1 MEIKADKFDLRQRCC
16 KSEIVCLL
24 YSAMRQIKR
33 MGKNYKGELT
43 MRRTKIICT
52 MGPATDN
59 DEVLRELMLS
69 GMDVAR
75 LNFSHGTHEEALER
89 INRIKRIREELDMP
103 VAILL
108 DTKGPEV
115 RVKEFKEGKV
125 ELKEGQKFT
134 LCTDDVEGDENQVS
148 ITYADLPK
156 DVKVGDRIL
165 IDDGLIEMEVMSVK
179 SKRILCKVKNGGVVS
194 NKKGVNVPNVSLSM
208 PYMSQKDID
217 DILFGIKQ
225 DVDFIAASFVRT
237 AADVKEIK
245 TLLRDNGGR
254 NIGVI
259 AKIENAEG
267 VDNIDDIIRETHG
280 IMVARGDMGV
290 EIAMEDLPV
299 IQKRLIKKTYRAGK
313 VVITATQM
321 LDSMIRNPRPTR
333 AEATD
338 VANAIYDGTSA
349 IMLSGETAIGKYPVE
364 TVKTMASIA
373 ERTENDIDYVK
384 RLARINFDSRMDVT
398 NAISHATCTTA
409 HDLHAAAVIA
419 LTYSGGTAMQLS
431 KFRPSCPI
439 IAPTLS
445 PKARRILNLSWGVIP
460 IMSEARSNTDEL
472 FDHAVECAQK
482 TGLIKDGDLVV
493 ITGGAPMGVAG
504 TTNIMKVHL
513 VGHILVSGKG
523 LDNISTTANVC
534 VATSEEE
541 LKKNFREGDIVVTN
555 NVTKNMISTLKKA
568 AGIISEEMG
577 EANNATVLAA
587 ALDIPVIVAAAGATK
602 VLKSGTTITMD
613 AKRGLV
619 YSGAEVIE

>member
-1 MEIKADKFDLRQRCC
+1 
-16 KSEIVCLL
+16 
-24 YSAMRQIKR
+24 
-33 MGKNYKGELT
+33 

-59 DEVLRELMLS
+59 EEVLKDLMLS

-75 LNFSHGTHEEALER
+75 LNFSHGSHEEALER
-89 INRIKRIREELDMP
+89 INRIKKVREELDVP

-115 RVKEFKEGKV
+115 RIKDFKDGKV
-125 ELKEGQKFT
+125 TLKEGQKFT
-134 LCTDDVEGDENQVS
+134 LCTDEVEGDENQVS
-148 ITYADLPK
+148 ITYKNLPK
-156 DVKVGDRIL
+156 DVKAGDRIL
-165 IDDGLIEMEVMSVK
+165 IDDGLIEMEVLSVK
-179 SKRILCKVKNGGVVS
+179 STRIICKVKNGGVIS
-194 NKKGVNVPNVSLSM
+194 NKKGVNIPNVSLSM
-208 PYMSQKDID
+208 PYMSKKDID
-217 DILFGIKQ
+217 DIIFGIEQ

-237 AADVKEIK
+237 AADIKEIK
-245 TLLRDNGGR
+245 TVLQNNDGR
-254 NIGVI
+254 NVRII

-267 VDNIDDIIRETHG
+267 VDNIDDIIRECHG

-290 EIAMEDLPV
+290 EIDMQDLPV
-299 IQKRLIKKTYRAGK
+299 IQKQIIKKTYRAGK

-333 AEATD
+333 AETTD

-384 RLARINFDSRMDVT
+384 RLERMNFDSSMDVT

-409 HDLHAAAVIA
+409 HDLHASAIIA
-419 LTYSGGTAMQLS
+419 LTYSGGTAMQIS
-431 KFRPSCPI
+431 RFRPHCPI

-445 PKARRILNLSWGVIP
+445 TKARRQLNLSWGVVP
-460 IMSEARSNTDEL
+460 IMSETRSNTDEL

-493 ITGGAPMGVAG
+493 ITGGAPMAVAG
-504 TTNIMKVHL
+504 TTNVMKVHL
-513 VGHILVSGKG
+513 VGNILVSGKG
-523 LDNISTTANVC
+523 LSQIGATANVC
-534 VATSEEE
+534 VATSLES
-541 LKKNFREGDIVVTN
+541 LKKGFSEGDIVVTDN
-555 NVTKNMISTLKKA
+555 ITKEMVPVLKKA
-568 AGIISEEMG
+568 SGIITEETG
-577 EANNATVLAA
+577 PANNATILSA

-602 VLKSGTTITMD
+602 ILKSGTTISMD

-619 YSGAEVIE
+619 CSATENIGKIR

>member
-1 MEIKADKFDLRQRCC
+1 
-16 KSEIVCLL
+16 
-24 YSAMRQIKR
+24 MRK
-33 MGKNYKGELT
+33 
-43 MRRTKIICT
+43 TKIICT
-52 MGPATDN
+52 MGPATESED
-59 DEVLRELMLS
+59 VLKDLMLS

-75 LNFSHGTHEEALER
+75 LNFSHGTHEETLEK
-89 INRIKRIREELDMP
+89 INLIKKVREEIDVP

-115 RVKEFKEGKV
+115 RIKDFKEGKA

-148 ITYADLPK
+148 ITYAHLTQ
-156 DVKVGDRIL
+156 DVVPGNRIL
-165 IDDGLIEMEVMSVK
+165 IDDGLIEMEVLSVK
-179 SKRILCKVKNGGVVS
+179 SNKIICQVKNGGVVS
-194 NKKGVNVPNVSLSM
+194 NKKGVNIPNVSLSM

-217 DILFGIKQ
+217 DILFGIEQ
-225 DVDFIAASFVRT
+225 DVDFIAASFVRS
-237 AADVKEIK
+237 ANDVREIK
-245 TLLRDNGGR
+245 NLLHNHGGR
-254 NIGVI
+254 NIKVI
-259 AKIENAEG
+259 AKIENAES
-267 VDNIDDIIRETHG
+267 VENIDDIIRESHG

-290 EIAMEDLPV
+290 EIDMQDLPV
-299 IQKRLIKKTYRAGK
+299 IQKSLIKKTYRAGK

-333 AEATD
+333 AETTD

-384 RLARINFDSRMDVT
+384 RLERMNFDSRMDVT

-431 KFRPSCPI
+431 RFRPSCPI

-445 PKARRILNLSWGVIP
+445 VKARRQLNLSWGVIP

-493 ITGGAPMGVAG
+493 ITGGMPMGVAG

-523 LDNISTTANVC
+523 LDAISTTANVC
-534 VATSEEE
+534 VATNVDE
-541 LKKNFREGDIVVTN
+541 LRKNFIDGDIVVTN
-555 NVTKNMISTLKKA
+555 NITKDMIPVLKKA
-568 AGIISEEMG
+568 AGIISEEKG
-577 EANNATVLAA
+577 EANNAGVLAV
-587 ALDIPVIVAAAGATK
+587 ALDIPVIVSAAGATK

-619 YSGAEVIE
+619 YSGTENIK

>member
-1 MEIKADKFDLRQRCC
+1 
-16 KSEIVCLL
+16 
-24 YSAMRQIKR
+24 MRK
-33 MGKNYKGELT
+33 
-43 MRRTKIICT
+43 TKIVCT

-59 DEVLRELMLS
+59 EEVLRELMLS

-75 LNFSHGTHEEALER
+75 LNFSHGSHEEALER
-89 INRIKRIREELDMP
+89 INLIKKIREELDVP

-115 RVKEFKEGKV
+115 RTKEFKNGSV

-148 ITYADLPK
+148 ITYQNLPK
-156 DVKVGDRIL
+156 DIKVGDRIL
-165 IDDGLIEMEVMSVK
+165 IDDGLIEMSVLSVK
-179 SKRILCKVKNGGVVS
+179 SKRILCQVKNGGVVS
-194 NKKGVNVPNVSLSM
+194 NKKGINVPNVSLSM
-208 PYMSQKDID
+208 PYMSKKDID
-217 DILFGIKQ
+217 DIIFGIEQ

-237 AADVKEIK
+237 AADIKEIRNI
-245 TLLRDNGGR
+245 LINHGGR
-254 NIGVI
+254 DLRII

-267 VDNIDDIIRETHG
+267 VENIDDIIRESHG

-290 EIAMEDLPV
+290 EIDMQDLPV
-299 IQKRLIKKTYRAGK
+299 IQKKLIKKTYRAGK

-333 AEATD
+333 AETTD

-384 RLARINFDSRMDVT
+384 RLERMNFDSRMDVT

-409 HDLHAAAVIA
+409 HDLHASAIIA
-419 LTYSGGTAMQLS
+419 LTYSGGTAMQIS
-431 KFRPSCPI
+431 RFRPSCPI

-445 PKARRILNLSWGVIP
+445 EKARRQLNLSWGVVP
-460 IMSEARSNTDEL
+460 IMSEARKNTDEL
-472 FDHAVECAQK
+472 FDHAVECAQG
-482 TGLIKDGDLVV
+482 TGIIKDGELVV

-513 VGHILVSGKG
+513 VGHILVSGRG
-523 LDNISTTANVC
+523 LDAINATANVC
-534 VATSEEE
+534 VATSYED
-541 LKKNFREGDIVVTN
+541 LKKNFVDGDIVVSNNITN
-555 NVTKNMISTLKKA
+555 NMIAILKKA
-568 AGIISEEMG
+568 SGIISEETG

-602 VLKSGTTITMD
+602 ILKSGTTITMD

-619 YSGAEVIE
+619 YSGAETIN

>member
-1 MEIKADKFDLRQRCC
+1 
-16 KSEIVCLL
+16 
-24 YSAMRQIKR
+24 
-33 MGKNYKGELT
+33 

-156 DVKVGDRIL
+156 DVKVGDRVL

-409 HDLHAAAVIA
+409 HDLHASAVIA

-513 VGHILVSGKG
+513 VGHILVSGNG

>member
-1 MEIKADKFDLRQRCC
+1 LHFVWNNPFLCIKEI
-16 KSEIVCLL
+16 
-24 YSAMRQIKR
+24 
-33 MGKNYKGELT
+33 N

-59 DEVLRELMLS
+59 EEVLKDLMLA

-89 INRIKRIREELDMP
+89 INLIKKVREELDIP

-115 RVKEFKEGKV
+115 RVKNFKKGKV
-125 ELKEGQKFT
+125 QLKEGQKFT
-134 LCTDDVEGDENQVS
+134 LCTDDVEGDETQVS
-148 ITYADLPK
+148 ITYSNLPN
-156 DVKVGDRIL
+156 DVKVGNRIL
-165 IDDGLIEMEVMSVK
+165 IDDGLIEMEVLSVK
-179 SKRILCKVKNGGVVS
+179 GTRILCQVKNGGVVS
-194 NKKGVNVPNVSLSM
+194 DKKGVNIPNVSLSM
-208 PYMSQKDID
+208 PYMSQKDMD
-217 DILFGIKQ
+217 DILFGIRE

-237 AADVKEIK
+237 ADDIKEIK
-245 TLLRDNGGR
+245 NLLQNNGGR
-254 NIGVI
+254 NIRII

-267 VDNIDDIIRETHG
+267 VQNIDDIVRETHG
-280 IMVARGDMGV
+280 IMIARGDMGV
-290 EIAMEDLPV
+290 EIDMQDLPV

-333 AEATD
+333 AETTD

-384 RLARINFDSRMDVT
+384 RLDRMNFDSRMDVT

-409 HDLHAAAVIA
+409 HDLHAAAIIA

-431 KFRPSCPI
+431 RFRPSCPI

-445 PKARRILNLSWGVIP
+445 IKARRQLNLSWGVIP

-482 TGLIKDGDLVV
+482 TGLIKDGELVV

-513 VGHILVSGKG
+513 VGHILASGKG
-523 LDNISTTANVC
+523 LDSLNTTANVC
-534 VATSEEE
+534 VATNYEQLE
-541 LKKNFREGDIVVTN
+541 KNFCDGDIVVTN
-555 NVTKNMISTLKKA
+555 NITKDMIPILKKA
-568 AGIISEEMG
+568 AGIISEETG
-577 EANNATVLAA
+577 EAVNATVLAA
-587 ALDIPVIVAAAGATK
+587 ALDIPVIVAAAGSTK
-602 VLKSGTTITMD
+602 ILKSGTTITMD
-613 AKRGLV
+613 AKCGLV
-619 YSGAEVIE
+619 YSGTENIA

>member
-1 MEIKADKFDLRQRCC
+1 
-16 KSEIVCLL
+16 
-24 YSAMRQIKR
+24 
-33 MGKNYKGELT
+33 

-59 DEVLRELMLS
+59 EDVLRDLMLN

-75 LNFSHGTHEEALER
+75 LNFSHGSHEEALER
-89 INRIKRIREELDMP
+89 INRIKKVRDELNIP

-115 RVKEFKEGKV
+115 RIKDFKEGKV

-134 LCTDDVEGDENQVS
+134 LCTDDVVGDENQVS
-148 ITYADLPK
+148 ITYANLPN
-156 DVKVGDRIL
+156 DVKVGSKIL
-165 IDDGLIEMEVMSVK
+165 IDDGLIEMEVISVK
-179 SKRILCKVKNGGVVS
+179 NSKILCKVKNGGVVS
-194 NKKGVNVPNVSLSM
+194 NKKGVNVPNVALSM
-208 PYMSQKDID
+208 PYMSKKDID
-217 DILFGIKQ
+217 DILFGIEQ
-225 DVDFIAASFVRT
+225 DG
-237 AADVKEIK
+237 
-245 TLLRDNGGR
+245 RDIR
-254 NIGVI
+254 II

-290 EIAMEDLPV
+290 EIDMHDLPV
-299 IQKRLIKKTYRAGK
+299 LQKSLIKKTYRAGK

-364 TVKTMASIA
+364 TVKTMATIA

-384 RLARINFDSRMDVT
+384 RLDRMNFDSRMDVT

-409 HDLHAAAVIA
+409 HDLHAAAIIA

-431 KFRPSCPI
+431 KFRPTCPI

-445 PKARRILNLSWGVIP
+445 VKARRQLNLSWGVIP
-460 IMSEARSNTDEL
+460 IMSETRKNTDEL

-513 VGHILVSGKG
+513 VGHILVSGRG
-523 LDNISTTANVC
+523 LDSINATANVC
-534 VATSEEE
+534 VATSYEE
-541 LKKNFREGDIVVTN
+541 LKNSFCDGDIVVTN
-555 NVTKNMISTLKKA
+555 NVTKNMIPILKKS
-568 AGIISEEMG
+568 AGIISEEVG
-577 EANNATVLAA
+577 EANNASVLAV

-619 YSGAEVIE
+619 YSGMEEIN

>member
-1 MEIKADKFDLRQRCC
+1 
-16 KSEIVCLL
+16 
-24 YSAMRQIKR
+24 
-33 MGKNYKGELT
+33 

-59 DEVLRELMLS
+59 EEVLKDLMLA

-89 INRIKRIREELDMP
+89 INLIKKVREELDIP

-115 RVKEFKEGKV
+115 RVKNFKKGKV
-125 ELKEGQKFT
+125 QLKEGQKFT
-134 LCTDDVEGDENQVS
+134 LCTDDVEGDETQVS
-148 ITYADLPK
+148 ITYSNLPN
-156 DVKVGDRIL
+156 DVKVGNRIL
-165 IDDGLIEMEVMSVK
+165 IDDGLIEMEVLSVK
-179 SKRILCKVKNGGVVS
+179 GTRILCQVKNGGVVS
-194 NKKGVNVPNVSLSM
+194 DKKGVNIPNVSLSM
-208 PYMSQKDID
+208 PYMSQKDMD
-217 DILFGIKQ
+217 DILFGIRE

-237 AADVKEIK
+237 ADDIKEIK
-245 TLLRDNGGR
+245 NLLQNNGGR
-254 NIGVI
+254 NIRII

-267 VDNIDDIIRETHG
+267 VQNIDDIVRETHG
-280 IMVARGDMGV
+280 IMIARGDMGV
-290 EIAMEDLPV
+290 EIDMQDLPV

-333 AEATD
+333 AETTD

-384 RLARINFDSRMDVT
+384 RLDRMNFDSRMDVT

-409 HDLHAAAVIA
+409 HDLHAAAIIA

-431 KFRPSCPI
+431 RFRPSCPI

-445 PKARRILNLSWGVIP
+445 IKARRQLNLSWGVIP

-482 TGLIKDGDLVV
+482 TGLIKDGELVV

-513 VGHILVSGKG
+513 VGHILASGKG
-523 LDNISTTANVC
+523 LDSLNTTANVC
-534 VATSEEE
+534 VATNYEQLE
-541 LKKNFREGDIVVTN
+541 KNFCDGDIVVTN
-555 NVTKNMISTLKKA
+555 NITKDMIPILKKA
-568 AGIISEEMG
+568 AGIISEETG
-577 EANNATVLAA
+577 EAVNATVLAA
-587 ALDIPVIVAAAGATK
+587 ALDIPVIVAAAGSTK
-602 VLKSGTTITMD
+602 ILKSGTTITMD
-613 AKRGLV
+613 VKCGLV
-619 YSGAEVIE
+619 YSGTENIA

>member
-1 MEIKADKFDLRQRCC
+1 
-16 KSEIVCLL
+16 
-24 YSAMRQIKR
+24 MRK
-33 MGKNYKGELT
+33 
-43 MRRTKIICT
+43 TKIICT
-52 MGPATDN
+52 MGPATESED
-59 DEVLRELMLS
+59 VLKDLMLS

-75 LNFSHGTHEEALER
+75 LNFSHGTHEETLEK
-89 INRIKRIREELDMP
+89 INLIKKVREEIDVP

-115 RVKEFKEGKV
+115 RIKDFKEGKA

-148 ITYADLPK
+148 ITYAHLTQ
-156 DVKVGDRIL
+156 DVVPGNRIL
-165 IDDGLIEMEVMSVK
+165 IDDGLIEMEVLSVK
-179 SKRILCKVKNGGVVS
+179 SNKIICQVKNGGVVS
-194 NKKGVNVPNVSLSM
+194 NKKGVNIPNVSLSM

-217 DILFGIKQ
+217 DILFGIEQ
-225 DVDFIAASFVRT
+225 DVDFIAASFVRS
-237 AADVKEIK
+237 ANDVREIK
-245 TLLRDNGGR
+245 NLLHNHGGR
-254 NIGVI
+254 NIKVI

-267 VDNIDDIIRETHG
+267 VENIDDIIRESHG

-290 EIAMEDLPV
+290 EIDMQDLPV
-299 IQKRLIKKTYRAGK
+299 IQKSLIKKTYRAGK

-333 AEATD
+333 AETTD

-384 RLARINFDSRMDVT
+384 RLERMNFDSRMDVT

-431 KFRPSCPI
+431 RFRPSCPI

-445 PKARRILNLSWGVIP
+445 VKARRQLNLSWGVIP

-493 ITGGAPMGVAG
+493 ITGGMPMGVAG

-523 LDNISTTANVC
+523 LDAISTTANVC
-534 VATSEEE
+534 VATNVDE
-541 LKKNFREGDIVVTN
+541 LRKNFIDGDIVVTN
-555 NVTKNMISTLKKA
+555 NITKDMIPVLKKA
-568 AGIISEEMG
+568 AGIISEEKG
-577 EANNATVLAA
+577 EANNAGVLAV
-587 ALDIPVIVAAAGATK
+587 ALDIPVIVSAAGATK

-619 YSGAEVIE
+619 YSGTENIK